1 MTQLMNLS
9 ARKLTGL
16 FGKSYTT
23 SLYLTLNQKNMKTK
37 SIIEKLE
44 SWLNRGYAIT
54 PIQALNK
61 WGCFR
66 LSARIHN
73 LREMGYAIETLTQ
86 QANGKTFAK
95 YKLVK

>member
-1 MTQLMNLS
+1 
-9 ARKLTGL
+9 
-16 FGKSYTT
+16 
-23 SLYLTLNQKNMKTK
+23 MKTK

-66 LSARIHN
+66 LGARIHD
-73 LREMGYAIETLTQ
+73 LRKMGYMIQTINQ

-95 YKLVK
+95 YKLTK

>member
-1 MTQLMNLS
+1 
-9 ARKLTGL
+9 
-16 FGKSYTT
+16 
-23 SLYLTLNQKNMKTK
+23 MKTK

-44 SWLNRGYAIT
+44 SWLKRGYSIT

-73 LREMGYAIETLTQ
+73 LREMGYLVETLNQ
-86 QANGKTFAK
+86 KVNGKTFAK
-95 YKLVK
+95 YKLLK